1 MKDALRIFRF
11 LLDEASRGH
20 DVALLT
26 LVRVKGSS
34 ARAIGSHLAVSATG
48 AYAGSFSGGCIEAAI
63 VAEARRVMEAGTSE
77 ILRFGA
83 GSPFIDIRLPCGG
96 GIDILVTP
104 QPAIATVAAIVAQL
118 EARAP
123 VALRLHLDD
132 GLELTDRMPAA
143 QAGWIGSRFHVR
155 HDPPLRIVIAGHGE
169 EPVALARQAQAYGA
183 DVVALTPDETTAAA
197 IRSLGVDT
205 QILKVAGRSPDL
217 ACDERTALVLL
228 FHDHDWEEALLME
241 ALTHPCLYI
250 GAMGSRATHER
261 RLRMLADRGV
271 PASQRARVLGPIGLI
286 PASRDPDT
294 LALSVLA
301 EIVASARSAVEARS
315 QKRSKTVDHPSRWP
329 THKHA
334 GAATL
339 TMAS

>member
-26 LVRVKGSS
+26 LVHVEGSS
-34 ARAIGSHLAVSATG
+34 ARAIGSHLAVSETG
-48 AYAGSFSGGCIEAAI
+48 DYAGSFSGGCVEAAI
-63 VAEARRVMEAGTSE
+63 VAEACRVLETGTSKF
-77 ILRFGA
+77 LRFGA

-104 QPAIATVAAIVAQL
+104 QPAIATVAAIVERL

-123 VALRLHLDD
+123 VGLRLHIADR
-132 GLELTDRMPAA
+132 LELTDRMPVEQAA
-143 QAGWIGSRFHVR
+143 WLGAWFHVR
-155 HDPPLRIVIAGHGE
+155 HEPPLRIVVAGHGE
-169 EPVALARQAQAYGA
+169 EPVSLARQAQAYGA
-183 DVVALTPDETTAAA
+183 DVVALTPDEETAAA
-197 IRSLGVDT
+197 IRSLGVET
-205 QILKVAGRSPDL
+205 QIQKVAHRSPNL

-241 ALTHPCLYI
+241 ALAHPCVYI
-250 GAMGSRATHER
+250 GAMGSRATHDR
-261 RLRMLADRGV
+261 RLQMLADQGV
-271 PASQRARVLGPIGLI
+271 PASQRARVHGPIGLI

-301 EIVASARSAVEARS
+301 EIIAAARSAVETRS
-315 QKRSKTVDHPSRWP
+315 QNRSTTVDHPSRWP
-329 THKHA
+329 TNTQDGA
-334 GAATL
+334 GAL
-339 TMAS
+339 KLAS

>member
-20 DVALLT
+20 EVALLT
-26 LVRVKGSS
+26 LVRVEGSS

-48 AYAGSFSGGCIEAAI
+48 AYAGSFSGGCVEAAI

-104 QPAIATVAAIVAQL
+104 QPAIAAVAKIVERL
-118 EARAP
+118 EGRVP
-123 VALRLHLDD
+123 VALRIHRED
-132 GLELTDRMPAA
+132 GLELTDRVSAEPAA
-143 QAGWIGSRFHVR
+143 WIGSRFHVR
-155 HDPPLRIVIAGHGE
+155 HDPPLRIVVAGHGE
-169 EPVALARQAQAYGA
+169 EPVALARQALAYGA
-183 DVVALTPDETTAAA
+183 DVFALTPDEATATT
-197 IRSLGVDT
+197 IQSLDVET
-205 QILKVAGRSPDL
+205 EILKVAGRSPDL
-217 ACDERTALVLL
+217 DCDERTALVLL

-241 ALTHPCLYI
+241 ALNYPCLYI
-250 GAMGSRATHER
+250 GAMGSRMTHER

-271 PASQRARVLGPIGLI
+271 PASQRARVHGPIGLI

-301 EIVASARSAVEARS
+301 EIVASARSAAEARR
-315 QKRSKTVDHPSRWP
+315 KRRSKTVDHSSNWP
-329 THKHA
+329 TNTHD
-334 GAATL
+334 GAAAL
-339 TMAS
+339 KLAS